1 MQIESEI
8 LTGEA
13 DVQDIIE
20 KYQKYVNPLQA
31 ALLKMGGFDHI
42 ETLASGSVITD
53 ESGKEYIDC
62 LGGFGMFSLGH
73 RHPAVIQ
80 AVKDQLDK
88 IPLSSKTFLNRPLAN
103 LCELLASITPGK
115 LQYSFICNSGT
126 EAVEGAIKI
135 ARMSTGR
142 TDIVSTTGSFHG
154 KTMGALSATGR
165 DMYKAPFEPLLPG
178 FRTVAWNEIDAI
190 DANVD
195 DHTAAV
201 IIEPVQGEGGIR
213 LPSSDYLPA
222 IRRICTE
229 RGALLIVDEVQTG
242 LGRTGKM
249 FAVDHW
255 NVEPDILTLA
265 KALGGGV
272 LPVGAFISTEDV
284 WGKVFRENPFIHSS
298 TFGGGEAACAAAI
311 AALGIITSQNLAQ
324 RSAEYGSYFLEK
336 LKALQQEN
344 TDILVEARGLGL
356 MIGVEFADPDIAKLV
371 IGSLANRGVVAAY
384 TLNNAN
390 VIRLEPPLII
400 EKEQLDYVVSAFR
413 SSLADARQLL
423 TLLSD

>member
-1 MQIESEI
+1 
-8 LTGEA
+8 
-13 DVQDIIE
+13 
-20 KYQKYVNPLQA
+20 
-31 ALLKMGGFDHI
+31 
-42 ETLASGSVITD
+42 
-53 ESGKEYIDC
+53 
-62 LGGFGMFSLGH
+62 MFSLGH